1 MTTSEAASANSGATL
16 IRTAAIIGGG
26 VIGSGWAARFLLN
39 GWDVRF
45 FDPSADAERI
55 LHAVIERG
63 REAMPALCDSVPA
76 EGRLYIAESTADAV
90 AGAVYVQESTPERIE
105 VKRAVLRSI
114 QDACDADAIVASS
127 TSGFMPS
134 ELQEGALRA
143 EQIIVAHPYNPVY
156 LLPLVEVVASAK
168 VAEALT
174 QRASEYLES
183 VSMKPVVLGAEV
195 PAHVGDRLLEALWR
209 EALWLVKDGVATT
222 GQIDDIITHSF
233 GLRWAQKGLFE
244 TYRVAGGQAGMKHFL
259 EQFGPCLEWPWTK
272 LMDVPDLDEALID
285 RIVEQSDKQAAGRT
299 VMQLENERDRNLV
312 ALLKALREED
322 AAAGA
327 FLNEVNRRQQ

>member
-1 MTTSEAASANSGATL
+1 MPDKR
-16 IRTAAIIGGG
+16 RTAAIIGGG
-26 VIGSGWAARFLLN
+26 VIGSGWATRFLLN

-55 LHAVIERG
+55 LHSVIERG
-63 REAMPALCDSVPA
+63 REAIPALCDVVPE
-76 EGRLYIAESTADAV
+76 EGGLYIASSTVDAV
-90 AGAVYVQESTPERIE
+90 EGALYIQESTPERIE
-105 VKRAVLRSI
+105 VKQAVLKSI
-114 QDACDADAIVASS
+114 QESCDTNAIIASS

-134 ELQEGALRA
+134 ELQEGALRP
-143 EQIIVAHPYNPVY
+143 EQIIVSHPYNPVY
-156 LLPLVEVVASAK
+156 LLPLVEVVASTA
-168 VAEALT
+168 VPPEVT
-174 QRASEYLES
+174 QRASDYLES

-209 EALWLVKDGVATT
+209 EALWLIKDGVATT

-272 LMDVPDLDEALID
+272 LMDVPDLDKALID
-285 RIVEQSDKQAAGRT
+285 RIVEQSDEQAAGRT

-312 ALLKALREED
+312 ALLKALRAED

-327 FLNEVNRRQQ
+327 FLNEVNRRQQAGE

>member
-1 MTTSEAASANSGATL
+1 MTDKR
-16 IRTAAIIGGG
+16 RTAAIIGGG
-26 VIGSGWAARFLLN
+26 VIGSGWATRFLLN
-39 GWDVRF
+39 GWNVRF

-55 LHAVIERG
+55 LHAVLERG
-63 REAMPALCDSVPA
+63 REAMPALCDAVPE
-76 EGRLYIAESTADAV
+76 EGSLHIATSTGDAVEGALYI
-90 AGAVYVQESTPERIE
+90 QESTPERIE
-105 VKRAVLRSI
+105 VKQAVLKSI
-114 QDACDADAIVASS
+114 QESCDANAIVASS

-134 ELQEGALRA
+134 ELQEGALRP
-143 EQIIVAHPYNPVY
+143 EQIIVSHPYNPVY
-156 LLPLVEVVASAK
+156 LLPLVEVVASPA
-168 VAEALT
+168 VSAELT
-174 QRASEYLES
+174 QRVSDYLES

-209 EALWLVKDGVATT
+209 EALWLIKDGVATT

-259 EQFGPCLEWPWTK
+259 EQFGPCLDWPWTK

-285 RIVEQSDKQAAGRT
+285 RIVEQSDEQAAGRT
-299 VMQLENERDRNLV
+299 VMQLENERDRNLI
-312 ALLKALREED
+312 ALLKALRVED

-327 FLNEVNRRQQ
+327 FLNEVNRRQELVG

>member
-1 MTTSEAASANSGATL
+1 MPGLCDVLPEEGNLHIASSTSEAVEGA
-16 IRTAAIIGGG
+16 
-26 VIGSGWAARFLLN
+26 
-39 GWDVRF
+39 
-45 FDPSADAERI
+45 
-55 LHAVIERG
+55 
-63 REAMPALCDSVPA
+63 
-76 EGRLYIAESTADAV
+76 LYI
-90 AGAVYVQESTPERIE
+90 QESIPERIE
-105 VKRAVLRSI
+105 VKQAVLKSI
-114 QDACDADAIVASS
+114 QESCDVNAIVASS

-134 ELQEGALRA
+134 ELQEGALRP
-143 EQIIVAHPYNPVY
+143 EQIIVSHPYNPVY
-156 LLPLVEVVASAK
+156 LLPLVEVVASPT
-168 VAEALT
+168 VPAEVT
-174 QRASEYLES
+174 QRASDYLES

-209 EALWLVKDGVATT
+209 EALWLIKDGVATT

-272 LMDVPDLDEALID
+272 LMDGPDLDEALID
-285 RIVEQSDKQAAGRT
+285 RIVEQSDVQAGGRT

-312 ALLKALREED
+312 ALLKALRAED

-327 FLNEVNRRQQ
+327 FLNEVNRRQQADK

>member
-1 MTTSEAASANSGATL
+1 
-16 IRTAAIIGGG
+16 
-26 VIGSGWAARFLLN
+26 
-39 GWDVRF
+39 
-45 FDPSADAERI
+45 
-55 LHAVIERG
+55 
-63 REAMPALCDSVPA
+63 MPALCDVVPE
-76 EGRLYIAESTADAV
+76 EGTLTIASSTADAV
-90 AGAVYVQESTPERIE
+90 VGALYIQESTPERIE

-114 QDACDADAIVASS
+114 QEACEGDAIVASS

-134 ELQEGALRA
+134 ELQEESLRP
-143 EQIIVAHPYNPVY
+143 EQIIVSHPYNPVY
-156 LLPLVEVVASAK
+156 LLPLVEVVGSDRVSK
-168 VAEALT
+168 DLLD
-174 QRASEYLES
+174 RASSYLES

-272 LMDVPDLDEALID
+272 LMDVPDLNEELID
-285 RIVEQSDKQAAGRT
+285 RIVEQSDEQAAGRT

-327 FLNEVNRRQQ
+327 FLNEVNKRLEGEG